1 MQVLIDRLNAE
12 RQRLPA
18 RPTRTV
24 PEARRAAQRKLKVKV
39 GPIRYH
45 DTDLMLG
52 VKKSIL
58 RGKHA

>member
-1 MQVLIDRLNAE
+1 
-12 RQRLPA
+12 
-18 RPTRTV
+18 V